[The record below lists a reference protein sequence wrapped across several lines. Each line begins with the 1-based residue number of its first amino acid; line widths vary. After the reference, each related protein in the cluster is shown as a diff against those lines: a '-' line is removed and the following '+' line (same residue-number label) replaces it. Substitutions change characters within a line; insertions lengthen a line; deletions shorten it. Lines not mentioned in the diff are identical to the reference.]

1 MGPTSSVA
9 ADPAGTTS
17 SGPLSVKLRTDTPVP
32 ARAVDALGTSSGATV
47 GLPALSRTV
56 TVKA

>member
-1 MGPTSSVA
+1 M
-9 ADPAGTTS
+9 PAWTTD
-17 SGPLSVKLRTDTPVP
+17 SGPRSVKLRTDTPVRG
-32 ARAVDALGTSSGATV
+32 AAVRGLGISAGATA